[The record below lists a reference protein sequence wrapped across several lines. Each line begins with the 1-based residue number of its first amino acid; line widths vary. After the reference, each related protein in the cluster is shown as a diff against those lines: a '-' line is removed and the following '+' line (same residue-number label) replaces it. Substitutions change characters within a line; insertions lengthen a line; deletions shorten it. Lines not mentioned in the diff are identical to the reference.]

1 MLHEVINSDD
11 KQNQEY
17 YLKRTYE
24 WFIKQAAAVGLIGKE
39 QIEKEDDLMN
49 PDKVK
54 ARFEEKEKLIEE
66 KQMELLD
73 EIKRDKEMREMFH
86 MEERTE
92 ILGILPAKDRIKNY
106 KVKALRKNL
115 PSALPPKAGFLQSRI
130 AGVKSTTN
138 LQAKVKLKGEERPV
152 TAGLVSTF
160 GISEAQTNT
169 SNNNLHE
176 SASRSIA
183 FHQANAR
190 AISLS
195 RLSKFEENDKQVK
208 KFPFN
213 AFYTSNEPNAYHM
226 ENRFEGRSNYMGYY
240 PTGMVYEQELEKF
253 WIDS

>member
-24 WFIKQAAAVGLIGKE
+24 WFIKQSAAVGLIGKE

-73 EIKRDKEMREMFH
+73 EIRRDKEMREMFH

-115 PSALPPKAGFLQSRI
+115 PSALPLKAGFL
-130 AGVKSTTN
+130 
-138 LQAKVKLKGEERPV
+138 
-152 TAGLVSTF
+152 
-160 GISEAQTNT
+160 
-169 SNNNLHE
+169 
-176 SASRSIA
+176 
-183 FHQANAR
+183 
-190 AISLS
+190 
-195 RLSKFEENDKQVK
+195 
-208 KFPFN
+208 
-213 AFYTSNEPNAYHM
+213 
-226 ENRFEGRSNYMGYY
+226 
-240 PTGMVYEQELEKF
+240 
-253 WIDS
+253 

>member
-1 MLHEVINSDD
+1 
-11 KQNQEY
+11 
-17 YLKRTYE
+17 
-24 WFIKQAAAVGLIGKE
+24 LIGKE
-39 QIEKEDDLMN
+39 QVEKEDDLMN
-49 PDKVK
+49 PAKVK

-73 EIKRDKEMREMFH
+73 EIKRDKNMREMFQ

-115 PSALPPKAGFLQSRI
+115 PSALPPKSGFLQSRI

-138 LQAKVKLKGEERPV
+138 LQAKARPKGEERPV

-160 GISEAQTNT
+160 GISEAQTNVT
-169 SNNNLHE
+169 NNNIHE
-176 SASRSIA
+176 SLSRSITA
-183 FHQANAR
+183 SNAR
-190 AISLS
+190 AISVS
-195 RLSKFEENDKQVK
+195 RFSKFEENDKQVK

-213 AFYTSNEPNAYHM
+213 AFYTSNEPTTYHM
-226 ENRFEGRSNYMGYY
+226 ENRFEGKSNYMGYY

-253 WIDS
+253 WIDSQNKDL

>member
-1 MLHEVINSDD
+1 
-11 KQNQEY
+11 
-17 YLKRTYE
+17 
-24 WFIKQAAAVGLIGKE
+24 
-39 QIEKEDDLMN
+39 MN

-73 EIKRDKEMREMFH
+73 EIRRDKEMREMFH

-115 PSALPPKAGFLQSRI
+115 PSALPLKAGILQSRI

-138 LQAKVKLKGEERPV
+138 LQAKLRPKGEERPV
-152 TAGLVSTF
+152 TAGMVSTF
-160 GISEAQTNT
+160 GISEAQTNIT
-169 SNNNLHE
+169 SNNFLE

-183 FHQANAR
+183 ASNAR

-195 RLSKFEENDKQVK
+195 RFSKFEENDK
-208 KFPFN
+208 
-213 AFYTSNEPNAYHM
+213 
-226 ENRFEGRSNYMGYY
+226 
-240 PTGMVYEQELEKF
+240 
-253 WIDS
+253 

>member
-1 MLHEVINSDD
+1 MKKLHYCLKKMLHEVINSDD

-24 WFIKQAAAVGLIGKE
+24 WFIKQSAAVGLIGKE

-115 PSALPPKAGFLQSRI
+115 P
-130 AGVKSTTN
+130 
-138 LQAKVKLKGEERPV
+138 
-152 TAGLVSTF
+152 
-160 GISEAQTNT
+160 
-169 SNNNLHE
+169 
-176 SASRSIA
+176 
-183 FHQANAR
+183 
-190 AISLS
+190 
-195 RLSKFEENDKQVK
+195 
-208 KFPFN
+208 
-213 AFYTSNEPNAYHM
+213 
-226 ENRFEGRSNYMGYY
+226 
-240 PTGMVYEQELEKF
+240 
-253 WIDS
+253 